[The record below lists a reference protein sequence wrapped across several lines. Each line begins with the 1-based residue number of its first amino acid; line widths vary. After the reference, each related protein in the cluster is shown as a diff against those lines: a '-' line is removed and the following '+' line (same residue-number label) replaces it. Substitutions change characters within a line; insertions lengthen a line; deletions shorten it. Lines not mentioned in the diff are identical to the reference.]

1 MNRSRRNPF
10 FWLGMILLSLVFIF
24 PIGYMM
30 LTAFKTRVESQAVPP
45 TVFPKMPTL
54 GAFRTLLFV
63 DDASPVFRWLANSAI
78 AATLFALL
86 SVTICAMAGYA
97 LARMTFRGRDALF
110 KLIIATMF
118 VPGFVFLMPNFELMS
133 RLQWLDS
140 FQALVIPGAASAFGM
155 FFMRQF
161 FLGLPFELEESARID
176 GAGPFRTFF
185 SIVLPNARPA
195 IMTLLVLQFLANWN
209 DFIWPLYTMFSDT
222 MLTLPIGLAR
232 LQGAYTIDYPV
243 VMAGATIAA
252 VPVLILFV
260 ALQRYIIQGVASS
273 GLK

>member
-1 MNRSRRNPF
+1 MNRSRRNPL
-10 FWLGMILLSLVFIF
+10 FWVMMVLLSAVFVF
-24 PIGYMM
+24 PIAYMI
-30 LTAFKTRVESQAVPP
+30 LTAFKTRVESQQVPP
-45 TVFPKMPTL
+45 TVLPEHWTL

-63 DDASPVFRWLANSAI
+63 DDASPVLRWLANSTI

-97 LARMTFRGRDALF
+97 LARLQFRGRDTIF

-118 VPGFVFLMPNFELMS
+118 VPGFVFLMPNFELMNK
-133 RLQWLDS
+133 LAWLDT
-140 FQALVIPGAASAFGM
+140 FQALVIPGAASAFGL

-161 FLGLPFELEESARID
+161 FLGLPVELEESSRID
-176 GAGPFRTFF
+176 GAGPLRTFF
-185 SIVLPNARPA
+185 QIVLPNARPA
-195 IMTLLVLQFLANWN
+195 VMTLLVLQFLANWN

-222 MLTLPIGLAR
+222 MLTLPVGLSR

-243 VMAGATIAA
+243 IMAGATIAA

-260 ALQRYIIQGVASS
+260 LLQRYIIQGVASS

>member
-1 MNRSRRNPF
+1 MNRSRRNPL
-10 FWLGMILLSLVFIF
+10 FWVMMVLLSAVFVF
-24 PIGYMM
+24 PIAYMI
-30 LTAFKTRVESQAVPP
+30 LTAFKTRVESQQVPP
-45 TVFPKMPTL
+45 TVLPEQWTL

-63 DDASPVFRWLANSAI
+63 DDASPVLRWLANSTI

-86 SVTICAMAGYA
+86 SVTICSMAGYA
-97 LARMTFRGRDALF
+97 LARLQFRGRDAIF

-118 VPGFVFLMPNFELMS
+118 VPGFVFLMPNFELMNK
-133 RLQWLDS
+133 LAWLDT
-140 FQALVIPGAASAFGM
+140 FQALVVPGAASAFGL

-161 FLGLPFELEESARID
+161 FLGLPVELEESSRID
-176 GAGPFRTFF
+176 GAGPLRTFF
-185 SIVLPNARPA
+185 QIVLPNARPA
-195 IMTLLVLQFLANWN
+195 VMTLVVLQFLANWN

-222 MLTLPIGLAR
+222 MLTLPIGLSR

-243 VMAGATIAA
+243 IMAGATIAA

-260 ALQRYIIQGVASS
+260 FLQRYVIQGVASS

>member
-1 MNRSRRNPF
+1 
-10 FWLGMILLSLVFIF
+10 
-24 PIGYMM
+24 M
-30 LTAFKTRVESQAVPP
+30 LPEQW
-45 TVFPKMPTL
+45 TL

-63 DDASPVFRWLANSAI
+63 DDASPVLRWLANSTI

-86 SVTICAMAGYA
+86 SVTICSMAGYA
-97 LARMTFRGRDALF
+97 LARLQFRGRDAIF

-118 VPGFVFLMPNFELMS
+118 VPGFVFLMPNFELMNK
-133 RLQWLDS
+133 LAWLDT
-140 FQALVIPGAASAFGM
+140 FQALVVPGAASAFGL

-161 FLGLPFELEESARID
+161 FLGLPVELEESSRID
-176 GAGPFRTFF
+176 GAGPLRTFF
-185 SIVLPNARPA
+185 QIVLPNARPA
-195 IMTLLVLQFLANWN
+195 VMTLVVLQFLANWN

-222 MLTLPIGLAR
+222 MLTLPIGLSR

-243 VMAGATIAA
+243 IMAGATIAA

-260 ALQRYIIQGVASS
+260 FLQRYVIQGVASS

>member
-1 MNRSRRNPF
+1 MNRSRRNPL
-10 FWLGMILLSLVFIF
+10 FWVMMVLLSAVFVF
-24 PIGYMM
+24 PIAYMI
-30 LTAFKTRVESQAVPP
+30 LTAFKTRVESQQVPP
-45 TVFPKMPTL
+45 TVLPEQWTL

-63 DDASPVFRWLANSAI
+63 DDASPVLRWLANSTI

-86 SVTICAMAGYA
+86 SVTICSMAGYA
-97 LARMTFRGRDALF
+97 LARLQFRGRDAIF

-118 VPGFVFLMPNFELMS
+118 VPGFVFLMPNFELMNK
-133 RLQWLDS
+133 LAWLDT
-140 FQALVIPGAASAFGM
+140 FQDLVVPGAASAFGL

-161 FLGLPFELEESARID
+161 FLGLPVELEESSRID
-176 GAGPFRTFF
+176 GAGPLRTFF
-185 SIVLPNARPA
+185 QIVLPNARPA
-195 IMTLLVLQFLANWN
+195 VMTLVVLQFLANWN

-222 MLTLPIGLAR
+222 MLTLPIGLSR

-243 VMAGATIAA
+243 IMAGATIAA

-260 ALQRYIIQGVASS
+260 FLQRYVIQGVASS

>member
-1 MNRSRRNPF
+1 MNRSRRNPL
-10 FWLGMILLSLVFIF
+10 FWVMMVLLSAVFFF
-24 PIGYMM
+24 PIAYMI
-30 LTAFKTRVESQAVPP
+30 LTAFKTRVESQQVPP
-45 TVFPKMPTL
+45 TVLPEQWTL

-63 DDASPVFRWLANSAI
+63 DDASPVLRWLANSTI

-86 SVTICAMAGYA
+86 SVTICSMAGYA
-97 LARMTFRGRDALF
+97 LARLQFRGRDAIF

-118 VPGFVFLMPNFELMS
+118 VPGFVFLMPNFELMNK
-133 RLQWLDS
+133 LAWLDT
-140 FQALVIPGAASAFGM
+140 FQALVVPGAASAFGL

-161 FLGLPFELEESARID
+161 FLGLPVELEESSRID
-176 GAGPFRTFF
+176 GAGPLRTFF
-185 SIVLPNARPA
+185 QIVLPNARPA
-195 IMTLLVLQFLANWN
+195 VMTLVVLQFLANWN

-222 MLTLPIGLAR
+222 MLTLPIGLSR

-243 VMAGATIAA
+243 IMAGATIAA

-260 ALQRYIIQGVASS
+260 FLQRYVIQGVASS